1 MNNLCVFQVLILL
14 SMILI
19 QSACDSSLDIPLK
32 VFNSTTNHINLQS
45 TRDKRQIFM

>member
-1 MNNLCVFQVLILL
+1 MKNLRVFQVLILL

-19 QSACDSSLDIPLK
+19 QSACDSSVDIHLK
-32 VFNSTTNHINLQS
+32 ELNSTTNHINLQS